1 MHRAVETL
9 VCVLSIALNST
20 LLCIILRLT
29 SRKLSIYKMVLVMAC
44 VSDLVLS
51 TVVLLVQ
58 QVRVSFR
65 IRQCTKNPLCTF
77 QVIFF
82 TKDGRMVLASD
93 GIIGVLSPTTAHTGL
108 AIACALLHSNL
119 VCIVCQF
126 VLRYR
131 IVCKHDE

>member
-1 MHRAVETL
+1 
-9 VCVLSIALNST
+9 
-20 LLCIILRLT
+20 
-29 SRKLSIYKMVLVMAC
+29 MVLVMAC

-58 QVRVSFR
+58 
-65 IRQCTKNPLCTF
+65 